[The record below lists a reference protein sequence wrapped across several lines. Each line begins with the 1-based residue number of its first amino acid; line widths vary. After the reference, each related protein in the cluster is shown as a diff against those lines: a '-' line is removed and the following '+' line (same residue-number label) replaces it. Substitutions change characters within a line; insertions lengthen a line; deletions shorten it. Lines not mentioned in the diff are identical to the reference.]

1 MKLKQKWAK
10 MTFSLDYNLKIFFS
24 GGLTFGGKG
33 IKFSGVE
40 VYWGGRVFSGGG
52 IREFLAGKGGLTPIL
67 PSREN
72 PGLWYHLLPF
82 FPLTALRR

>member
-40 VYWGGRVFSGGG
+40 VYWGGGCFQV
-52 IREFLAGKGGLTPIL
+52 GGLGKFWLVKGDSP
-67 PSREN
+67 PSSPVEKTL
-72 PGLWYHLLPF
+72 GCGIIYCPF
-82 FPLTALRR
+82 SL

>member
-40 VYWGGRVFSGGG
+40 VYWGEGVFRWGD
-52 IREFLAGKGGLTPIL
+52 
-67 PSREN
+67 
-72 PGLWYHLLPF
+72 
-82 FPLTALRR
+82 